1 MTVKELK
8 EWMHNIPALCD
19 NYEVNYLMYE
29 GWENKDPQLSIDVP
43 FKNGKA
49 QEPAEAFQE

>member
-8 EWMHNIPALCD
+8 EWMYNIPALCD
-19 NYEVNYLMYE
+19 HYEVNYLSYE
-29 GWENKDPQLSIDVP
+29 GWGNKDPQLSIDVP

-49 QEPAEAFQE
+49 QASTTSSKK